1 MSEEPSAADGKSDS
15 FKVTVSVLIALTA
28 LTGALLS
35 WAAARAGDRAGGQD
49 GKAVQAALHRAQAE
63 IMVASDAAFQRSA
76 FENYRLHFLLSRVVR
91 RQALAARRLETPT
104 VDEWERELRR
114 AQAWRDQVDQD
125 YLAREGEGEAE
136 RERFDEARFRAA
148 FLAEAAGQNA
158 LDPVPFVREAESGR
172 IRVRRLVALN
182 MLLTSAL
189 FFFTLSLKT
198 EGRGRK
204 RWAAAGLVL
213 FCAAAGLGLWRVLG

>member
-1 MSEEPSAADGKSDS
+1 MPEEPSAAEGKSDS
-15 FKVTVSVLIALTA
+15 FKVAVSVLIALTA

-35 WAAARAGDRAGGQD
+35 WAAARVGDRAGGQD

-63 IMVASDAAFQRSA
+63 IMVASDAAFYRSA
-76 FENYRLHFLLSRVVR
+76 FESYRLHFLLSRVVR
-91 RQALAARRLETPT
+91 RQALAAPKLETAV

-125 YLAREGEGEAE
+125 YLAGEGEGEAE

-158 LDPVPFVREAESGR
+158 LNPMPFVREAENGR
-172 IRVRRLVALN
+172 VRVRRLVSLN
-182 MLLTSAL
+182 LLLAAAL
-189 FFFTLSLKT
+189 FFLTLSLKT
-198 EGRGRK
+198 DGRGRR
-204 RWAAAGLVL
+204 RWAAAGLTL
-213 FCAAAGLGLWRVLG
+213 FCAAAGLGLWRILG